1 MKGIFLPFMLLLL
14 AIGAVA
20 NNSTLSK
27 LTVVNAEWQKNA
39 DGRVLAATAN
49 IGNPQSYN
57 DWIATHLMLV
67 ENTLRMRDVSSL
79 TIAQQQHR
87 KQLLDELH
95 GYWQAGT
102 FPINDYTNYKTPVFI
117 DAKGTHC
124 AVGYLMQQSGNDALA
139 QAINSKE
146 KFAYVHQITTLGV
159 QEWADE
165 QGFTIDELAWIQP
178 GYPPVT
184 DADDLEGGVN
194 GTVNAMVADAANQIV
209 YIGGSFSQSTKGNT
223 CSNIAAYISGIAGY
237 DWVSVAGGT
246 NGPIN
251 AMLLQNG
258 KLYVGG
264 SFSNAGSVAASNVAV
279 YDITSG
285 QWQALGAGLNDEIK
299 ALAFYNGELY
309 AGGHHTDM
317 LSKWNGTTWQGI
329 NNLLIGGE
337 VRALEVFNNELVV
350 GGNFDIA
357 TGAPRK
363 NVIGYD
369 GTNPV
374 IMGFGTATPVN
385 DFAVHEGK
393 LFAACD
399 IVQGTDTCA
408 LAVFENSNWTIRL
421 KGSDGLMDAFGG
433 NNIKHIES
441 NGATLLAAGDFWCG
455 SGMTMGNNLM
465 EYSQQTIDTIT
476 YNICEPLIW
485 NDSAVHT
492 FTTMGG
498 QLYFGGAFSIMYS
511 ASATDT
517 FNHVA
522 ALALQSTG
530 IDKVKSAISVQAYPN
545 PTANIVTV
553 KTSGELLTAVEVFD
567 ITGRMVLANSSKG
580 SSVMLN
586 VVELPN
592 GIYNIRAH
600 TNKGAGS
607 IRLVKN

>member
-1 MKGIFLPFMLLLL
+1 
-14 AIGAVA
+14 
-20 NNSTLSK
+20 
-27 LTVVNAEWQKNA
+27 
-39 DGRVLAATAN
+39 
-49 IGNPQSYN
+49 
-57 DWIATHLMLV
+57 
-67 ENTLRMRDVSSL
+67 
-79 TIAQQQHR
+79 
-87 KQLLDELH
+87 
-95 GYWQAGT
+95 
-102 FPINDYTNYKTPVFI
+102 
-117 DAKGTHC
+117 
-124 AVGYLMQQSGNDALA
+124 
-139 QAINSKE
+139 
-146 KFAYVHQITTLGV
+146 
-159 QEWADE
+159 
-165 QGFTIDELAWIQP
+165 
-178 GYPPVT
+178 
-184 DADDLEGGVN
+184 
-194 GTVNAMVADAANQIV
+194 
-209 YIGGSFSQSTKGNT
+209 
-223 CSNIAAYISGIAGY
+223 
-237 DWVSVAGGT
+237 
-246 NGPIN
+246 
-251 AMLLQNG
+251 
-258 KLYVGG
+258 
-264 SFSNAGSVAASNVAV
+264 
-279 YDITSG
+279 
-285 QWQALGAGLNDEIK
+285 
-299 ALAFYNGELY
+299 
-309 AGGHHTDM
+309 
-317 LSKWNGTTWQGI
+317 
-329 NNLLIGGE
+329 
-337 VRALEVFNNELVV
+337 
-350 GGNFDIA
+350 
-357 TGAPRK
+357 
-363 NVIGYD
+363 
-369 GTNPV
+369 
-374 IMGFGTATPVN
+374 MGFGTATPVN
-385 DFAVHEGK
+385 DFAIHEGK

-600 TNKGAGS
+600 TDKGTGNVR
-607 IRLVKN
+607 IIKN